1 MSTIPMSKYAYRLII
16 FSVIIAAVSI
26 VFQFFAPDYASP
38 ALPYIVLFFFVL
50 SLFTIFIVLRPIKQ
64 KDNKKMV
71 SRYLLSRI
79 VKFVSCL
86 LFLLIYVIVNKED
99 RWLFAFAFMFIY
111 FAFSVFE
118 VYVLKKEQK

>member
-38 ALPYIVLFFFVL
+38 ALPFIVLFFFVL

-111 FAFSVFE
+111 FTYSVFE

>member
-38 ALPYIVLFFFVL
+38 ALPFIVLFFFVL

-111 FAFSVFE
+111 FAYSVFE